1 MAEAQKKKNTNKVT
15 EAYEGILQKDISQ
28 WLDRM
33 YFGSRRSGNFT
44 EKSAI
49 MIDSSSEGKGEK
61 SNKGDGIY
69 EYPLYIAGTDGYES
83 GWVYFNKNDANEIK
97 LRLLSLFAGKPKDVD
112 KFLTDVTGLESPL
125 SLRVQHID
133 LRNEAIKSG
142 KKLKIDLQN
151 FKSYKEGVSEVTR
164 NFIGNREP
172 ISGSQT
178 GGLAGRT
185 QNKRIHDI
193 GRVKTLKKE
202 KKKKKK
208 KKEKKE
214 KKEKKLKKKKA

>member
-1 MAEAQKKKNTNKVT
+1 
-15 EAYEGILQKDISQ
+15 
-28 WLDRM
+28 M

-44 EKSAI
+44 GKSAI
-49 MIDSSSEGKGEK
+49 MIDSSSEGQGQKGT
-61 SNKGDGIY
+61 NDDGIY

-97 LRLLSLFAGKPKDVD
+97 LRLLSLFARESKDVD

-142 KKLKIDLQN
+142 KKMKIDLEN
-151 FKSYKEGVSEVTR
+151 FNSYRQAVSEVSA
-164 NFIGNREP
+164 INRSDP
-172 ISGSQT
+172 SRGPSGGSAVKK

-185 QNKRIHDI
+185 QNKRIHEI

-214 KKEKKLKKKKA
+214 KKLKKKKA

>member
-1 MAEAQKKKNTNKVT
+1 M
-15 EAYEGILQKDISQ
+15 
-28 WLDRM
+28 
-33 YFGSRRSGNFT
+33 
-44 EKSAI
+44 
-49 MIDSSSEGKGEK
+49 
-61 SNKGDGIY
+61 
-69 EYPLYIAGTDGYES
+69 
-83 GWVYFNKNDANEIK
+83 
-97 LRLLSLFAGKPKDVD
+97 LSLFAGSPEDVD
-112 KFLTDVTGLESPL
+112 KFLTDVTGLENPL

-142 KKLKIDLQN
+142 KKLKIDLAK
-151 FKSYKEGVSEVTR
+151 FDEYRKGVSVAAST
-164 NFIGNREP
+164 ITSNRIP
-172 ISGSQT
+172 ITGSLPVSTSQN